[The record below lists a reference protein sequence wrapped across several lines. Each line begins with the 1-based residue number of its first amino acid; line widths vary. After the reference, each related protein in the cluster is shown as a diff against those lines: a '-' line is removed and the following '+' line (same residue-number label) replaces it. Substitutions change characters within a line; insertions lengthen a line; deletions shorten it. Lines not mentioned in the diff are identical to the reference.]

1 VCENQRAAQS
11 PQAKISTWHAP
22 VPEIDVIVGGHT
34 HTFVRTPIIADG
46 TPVVQAGC
54 YGAALG
60 ELVIRMEGRERK
72 VESYKLH
79 TIDDTIPGDPR
90 LAKAVKVFK
99 VETSR
104 ILFAPRGF
112 AIDEPLAVI
121 DRDWSNSFFD
131 LTASMPLGNL
141 TADAIRH
148 AANADVALNAAGMV
162 RAGLTKGNS
171 GVQTVYDVFLLA
183 PLGIGVAD
191 QSAGGSLVVVYL
203 MGWEIKSCLEFLLIG
218 NPNLPGQYFP
228 RVSGMRFRYDPSQPK
243 FDAVTQI
250 ELGDLA
256 RGYRTIDISDESTN
270 LYSVACNLYFD
281 LVLVSISR
289 KAGVPL
295 VPKKRMGHR

>member
-1 VCENQRAAQS
+1 
-11 PQAKISTWHAP
+11 
-22 VPEIDVIVGGHT
+22 
-34 HTFVRTPIIADG
+34 
-46 TPVVQAGC
+46 VQAGC

-60 ELVIRMEGRERK
+60 ELVIRMEGGKRK

-79 TIDDTIPGDPR
+79 TIDDTVPGDPN
-90 LAKAVKVFK
+90 LARAVAAFKA
-99 VETSR
+99 ETSR

-148 AANADVALNAAGMV
+148 AAKADVALNAAGMV
-162 RAGLTKGNS
+162 RTGLTKGNS

-191 QSAGGSLVVVYL
+191 ESAGGSLVVVYL
-203 MGWEIKSCLEFLLIG
+203 KGRGIKTCFEFLLIG
-218 NPNLPGQYFP
+218 KPKPPRQYFS
-228 RVSGMRFRYDPSQPK
+228 RVSGKRFHYELLLPK
-243 FDAVTQI
+243 FGPVTQI

-256 RGYRTIDISDESTN
+256 RGYRSIDISDKSATN
-270 LYSVACNLYFD
+270 LYSVACNLYFG
-281 LVLVSISR
+281 LVLISVSR

-295 VPKKRMGHR
+295 VPKKKDGTPIKSRAEALPERPQSGPYLLPPKG